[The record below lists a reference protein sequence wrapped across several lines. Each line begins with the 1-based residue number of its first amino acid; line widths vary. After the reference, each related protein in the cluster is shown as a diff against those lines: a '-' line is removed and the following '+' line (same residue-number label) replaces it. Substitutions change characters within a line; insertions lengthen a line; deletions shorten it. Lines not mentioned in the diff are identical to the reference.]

1 MNLSIKEIVLHLH
14 HVWRFISY
22 FLLLQ
27 GLLTKLVFNL
37 LEEGNTL
44 FKEEKWK
51 EAVEE
56 FTEGLNV
63 SLYAAADN
71 IDVPEVL
78 RESLYVN
85 RAAAYQSMV
94 RQHFQAGC
102 KDLNLDPSKYTFFN
116 WGKAGV

>member
-1 MNLSIKEIVLHLH
+1 M
-14 HVWRFISY
+14 
-22 FLLLQ
+22 Q

-63 SLYAAADN
+63 SRYAAADN

-85 RAAAYQSMV
+85 RAAAHQSLV

-102 KDLNLDPSKYTFFN
+102 KDLNLDPSK
-116 WGKAGV
+116 